1 MQIKMAKRFFVY
13 ILTKRRRGV
22 LYVGVTNDLHRRMIQ
37 HKAKVVPGFT
47 SKYGVIVLVYYEEY
61 ASIIEARAREAVLK
75 RWRRAWKFDL
85 IESLNAEWRDLA
97 EELAL

>member
-13 ILTKRRRGV
+13 ILTNRRRGV